1 MPTDLAWMP
10 WGRPESP
17 WRLRRQQWPAR
28 LGGLRTRALPLG
40 AGVCGERRGR
50 VEGEARVLL
59 GSSHRC
65 FCRCDCR
72 LCKRL
77 ASWRGGDMAG
87 MVNRLGCRVG
97 CSQAVVACVARV
109 SARRRK
115 TLKVVAP
122 AGSSCAVIIQ
132 ARPLHASLM
141 PTTTLSR
148 GRSDNLCNHLC
159 RRRHRLLRTRN
170 TMMTTHCLVRTTGVA
185 ARRRRRK
192 ARVAPWVS
200 HKPRVPST
208 SIHLHIPVF
217 FPFPLLLSVDV
228 CSLLLAVCAVEG

>member
-1 MPTDLAWMP
+1 
-10 WGRPESP
+10 
-17 WRLRRQQWPAR
+17 
-28 LGGLRTRALPLG
+28 
-40 AGVCGERRGR
+40 
-50 VEGEARVLL
+50 
-59 GSSHRC
+59 
-65 FCRCDCR
+65 
-72 LCKRL
+72 
-77 ASWRGGDMAG
+77 MAG
-87 MVNRLGCRVG
+87 MVNRLGFRVG
-97 CSQAVVACVARV
+97 CRQAGVACVARV

-115 TLKVVAP
+115 MLKVVGP
-122 AGSSCAVIIQ
+122 AGCAVMIQ
-132 ARPLHASLM
+132 ARPLRASLM

-148 GRSDNLCNHLC
+148 GHSSNLCNHLC